1 MQFCRFFQNFQM
13 GLIVQIKYTSS
24 HIVTGNR
31 MHKYIYFF
39 VIPLIP
45 LWCDIMK
52 KKCKICG
59 KKFEPTRSWS
69 KYCSDECR
77 NKANSKRVIQYRKKH
92 DPLKVKTIEEMKT
105 KEPYKTNYEK
115 IIEAMNKG
123 SEIKISWKY
132 LLKKTGLSSDT
143 LSRYLAVMRKLGA
156 VEDEYLALSE
166 KYKLEALKLRE
177 RDIIMDTDFEH
188 IIFCPP
194 GYKYTFYNP
203 SIHTGYIRYNVED
216 YDQRSEKIKE
226 NLQKAYLGWL
236 GILRDARDNYVRH
249 LWDVKILRY
258 KDVYVLSKFVFC
270 LEMIYE
276 VEEILIWD
284 HPERS
289 PNEQWELLMEIHDRA
304 TNRYIKKRYPEISSS
319 QMGALEKIAV
329 KEDEL
334 KSKFFDELE
343 SEIRSYLDPSL
354 LESIIVIDTPMLGHH
369 RRNGLAEAGIIE
381 SLLVD
386 RNKPINIQRVKKKK
400 ASEEQLVDYAKNK
413 HLEAKWRR
421 TPVDKG
427 LYVKPPFFKGFFKG
441 FEKDLMRLGFKSGVG
456 DNSLEYFYNRL
467 DEMAE
472 ILRIPSLPDDLDAL
486 LQK

>member
-1 MQFCRFFQNFQM
+1 MKC
-13 GLIVQIKYTSS
+13 
-24 HIVTGNR
+24 
-31 MHKYIYFF
+31 HKYHYGG
-39 VIPLIP
+39 
-45 LWCDIMK
+45 IMK
-52 KKCKICG
+52 KKCEICG

-77 NKANSKRVIQYRKKH
+77 KDADKERLIQYRKKH

-115 IIEAMNKG
+115 IMEAMNKG
-123 SEIKISWKY
+123 SEITIRWKS
-132 LLKKTGLSSDT
+132 LLEKTGLSSDT

-156 VEDEYLALSE
+156 VENDHLALSE

-203 SIHTGYIRYNVED
+203 GIPTGYIRCNVED
-216 YDQRSEKIKE
+216 YDREIENVKE

-236 GILRDARDNYVRH
+236 GILREARDNYVRQY
-249 LWDVKILRY
+249 WDVNILCY
-258 KDVYVLSKFVFC
+258 KDVHVLSKFFFC
-270 LEMIYE
+270 LVMIYE
-276 VEEILIWD
+276 VEEILILD
-284 HPERS
+284 HPKRS
-289 PNEQWELLMEIHDRA
+289 PNEQWELLMKIHYKA

-319 QMGALEKIAV
+319 QMGALEKIAS
-329 KEDEL
+329 KEEEL
-334 KSKFFDELE
+334 KSKFFEERE
-343 SEIRSYLDPSL
+343 SEIIIYLGPSL
-354 LESIIVIDTPMLGHH
+354 LESIIIIDTPGLGPH
-369 RRNGLAEAGIIE
+369 RHNGLAEAGIIE
-381 SLLVD
+381 LLHVD
-386 RNKPINIQRVKKKK
+386 RNKPINIQRDIKEKT
-400 ASEEQLVDYAKNK
+400 SEEQPVDCAENKYLVS
-413 HLEAKWRR
+413 KWRR

-441 FEKDLMRLGFKSGVG
+441 FEKDLMRLGFKPGVG

-467 DEMAE
+467 DGMAE